1 MFIEY
6 GREKEFVDKWFSGN
20 DTMLDPMF
28 DIGIM
33 DRTLDMRKVLLYA
46 ATNHLNQFR
55 EWGRFNPELL
65 EKCFSKDDIK
75 ELM

>member
-1 MFIEY
+1 
-6 GREKEFVDKWFSGN
+6 
-20 DTMLDPMF
+20 MF
-28 DIGIM
+28 DIAIM

-46 ATNHLNQFR
+46 ATNHLYQFR

-65 EKCFSKDDIK
+65 EKCFSKDDIR